1 MPLITAVE
9 ADVWAVQGVIVV
21 SRVIVVPLSKSLG
34 QDLNKLVDIGSLL
47 NLLEVLTGSQS
58 PARRGFGGQ
67 IINNMT
73 GHLKCNSS
81 FGLSAKVGVQAVN
94 SESVHPGNNILK
106 VVFRSSRR

>member
-21 SRVIVVPLSKSLG
+21 SQVIIIPLSKLLG
-34 QDLNKLVDIGSLL
+34 QDLNKLVDIRSLL
-47 NLLEVLTGSQS
+47 NLLEVLTGLQS
-58 PARRGFGGQ
+58 PARQGFGRQ

-94 SESVHPGNNILK
+94 SKSVHPSNNILK
-106 VVFRSSRR
+106 VVFYSSQR